1 MEVGIVH
8 CMLHHLDLLPLC
20 GLRRCCIQRQEDV
33 ILLRITE
40 ADEVQENIY
49 EVLGWSI
56 DGG

>member
-1 MEVGIVH
+1 
-8 CMLHHLDLLPLC
+8 MLHHLDLLPLC
-20 GLRRCCIQRQEDV
+20 GLRQCCIQRQEYV
-33 ILLRITE
+33 IILRITE